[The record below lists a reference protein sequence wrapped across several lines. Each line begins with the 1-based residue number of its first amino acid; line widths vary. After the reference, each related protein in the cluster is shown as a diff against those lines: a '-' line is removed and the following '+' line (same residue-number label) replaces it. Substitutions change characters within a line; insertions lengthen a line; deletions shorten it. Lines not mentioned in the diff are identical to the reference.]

1 MKYRPLLILLL
12 CLALLSG
19 CAGLKPDP
27 HKGMVEVSDGM
38 GGTMWVN
45 KIESLP
51 ENTLDPA
58 LFSVSESG
66 LISYAGEDCTA
77 VPGVDVSYYQGEIDW
92 HALAAQGIRF
102 ALLRIGYRGYTQ
114 GQLFTDESF
123 ETNLQGARD
132 AGILCGVYFFSQAV
146 TADEAREEAE
156 QVLAQLNGR
165 RLELPVFFDWEP
177 VAEPDSR
184 TQDVYSLPITDCAA
198 AFCTRIEEGGY
209 QAGVYF
215 FRSLGYHQYDLAAL
229 SEWTFWSAAL
239 GDHPDFYYAHSF
251 WQYSITAR
259 LDGVAGDLALDLW
272 LIPNLT
278 APEDAS

>member
-1 MKYRPLLILLL
+1 MKRLLPILLL

-19 CAGLKPDP
+19 CAGPAPDP
-27 HKGMVEVSDGM
+27 HRGMVEVSDGM

-58 LFSVSESG
+58 LFSVSENG
-66 LISYAGEDCTA
+66 LISYAGTDCTA
-77 VPGVDVSYYQGEIDW
+77 VAGVDVSYYQGEIDW
-92 HALAAQGIRF
+92 QALAAQGIRF

-114 GQLFTDESF
+114 GQLFVDEAF
-123 ETNLQGARD
+123 ETNLANARA
-132 AGILCGVYFFSQAV
+132 AGMLCGVYFFSQAV
-146 TADEAREEAE
+146 TEDEARQEAD

-165 RLELPVFFDWEP
+165 ALELPVYFDWEP
-177 VAEPDSR
+177 VSEPDSR
-184 TQDVYSLPITDCAA
+184 TQDAYSLPITACAA

-215 FRSLGYHQYDLAAL
+215 FRSLGYHLYDLSAL
-229 SEWTFWSAAL
+229 SDWSFWSAAL
-239 GDHPDFYYAHSF
+239 GSYPDFYYAHSF

-259 LDGVAGDLALDLW
+259 LDGVAGELDLDLW

-278 APEDAS
+278 APEDGAQ